1 MIESTYDSC
10 LLYCTEPFAVI
21 GFQTDDTLI
30 LVSDHFAIKK
40 NKAIKTINFMI
51 KQREGLAI
59 TNPIKFNGMKIELDE
74 NETINM
80 KHASYVE
87 SISLIKNHESLII
100 SFRDVVRKKLTS
112 KNQYIAHRARNA
124 YVTSICQLEASF
136 DFSYAA
142 QAITVISNDIT
153 SLNKRLK
160 WQIENKARNLKYVKL
175 DKNSLRLIIFID
187 AFFVNNR
194 DLSFQINYVIC
205 LIDESNRVN
214 ILH

>member
-10 LLYCTEPFAVI
+10 LLHCIESFAVV

-40 NKAIKTINFMI
+40 NKIIKTVNFMI

-59 TNPIKFNGMKIELDE
+59 TNPIKFNEMRIELDE

-80 KHASYVE
+80 RHALYVKN
-87 SISLIKNHESLII
+87 ISLIKNHESSII
-100 SFRDVVRKKLTS
+100 SFRNVVREKLTS

-124 YVTSICQLEASF
+124 YVISICQPKASF
-136 DFSYAA
+136 NFSYAA
-142 QAITVISNDIT
+142 QAITVTSSDIT

-160 WQIENKARNLKYVKL
+160 WQIENKARGFKYVKF
-175 DKNSLRLIIFID
+175 DKNSLRLIVFTD

-194 DLSFQINYVIC
+194 DFSFQIDYVIY
-205 LIDESNRVN
+205 LIDESNRIN
-214 ILH
+214 FLH